1 MSFVGI
7 ANSLMSAFLL
17 SYFPPSWRRGR
28 FLINKERL
36 FGNKERLLE
45 NKAGLLIGFFE
56 NISYLCSVIRM
67 TNSGMGPP
75 DVAGLGINII
85 PQKTTH
91 YD

>member
-1 MSFVGI
+1 MSFVSI

-17 SYFPPSWRRGR
+17 SYFLPSWRRGR

-56 NISYLCSVIRM
+56 NISYLCSVIRK
-67 TNSGMGPP
+67 TNRRDGATRCSWPW
-75 DVAGLGINII
+75 N
-85 PQKTTH
+85 KYNTTKNNTL
-91 YD
+91 